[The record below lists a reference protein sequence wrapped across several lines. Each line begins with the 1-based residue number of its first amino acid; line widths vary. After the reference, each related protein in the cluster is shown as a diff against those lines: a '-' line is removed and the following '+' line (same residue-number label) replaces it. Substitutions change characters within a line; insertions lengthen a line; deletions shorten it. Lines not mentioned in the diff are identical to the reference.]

1 MLALPVELSLGG
13 FIPSVFIYFFCW
25 GLMACTGLLFLE
37 VSMWIKGE
45 SNIISMA
52 EKTLGT
58 TGQALAWA
66 LYLFLFYSLS
76 LSYVSGCGALISQ
89 IFPDIFPD
97 ALGPLFFVLLFAPFV
112 FCGARVVGRINAL
125 FMLGLGICYFLFV
138 FYGTPHIDLELLKHK
153 NWTLSL
159 VGLPVAFTAFAYQ
172 GTIPT
177 LIHYLD
183 HDAKDA
189 RRAII
194 FGSSVPFVAYVI
206 WQALILGI
214 VPVDGPGGLAE
225 ALMNEDNA
233 VHPLRLFIDNQYV
246 YVIGQFF
253 AFFAMVTSFFGVT
266 IGLQDFLADGLSIKK
281 TARGKFLLSL
291 LVFIPP
297 LIISHFYPKVF
308 LTALSY
314 AGGFGCAILLGL
326 FPVLMVWSG
335 RYRMK
340 LDSEYSLMGGKPLLI
355 TLVLLVVI
363 EVCVQVSLMFGYIG
377 PSLL

>member
-13 FIPSVFIYFFCW
+13 FVPSVFIYLFCW

-58 TGQALAWA
+58 TGQALAWG

-89 IFPDIFPD
+89 IFPDIIPD
-97 ALGPLFFVLLFAPFV
+97 ELGPLFFVLLFAPFV
-112 FCGARVVGRINAL
+112 FSGARVVGKINAI
-125 FMLGLGICYFLFV
+125 FMFGLGACYFLFV
-138 FYGTPHIDLELLKHK
+138 FYGLPHIDFELLEHK
-153 NWTLSL
+153 NWSLSL

-172 GTIPT
+172 GTVPT

-183 HDAKDA
+183 HNPKDA
-189 RRAII
+189 RAAII
-194 FGSSVPFVAYVI
+194 FGSSIPFVAYVI

-214 VPVDGPGGLAE
+214 VPVEGHGGLAE

-281 TARGKFLLSL
+281 TAKGKCLLAM

-297 LIISHFYPKVF
+297 LIISYFYPKVF

-314 AGGFGCAILLGL
+314 AGGFGCAVLLGL

-340 LDSEYSLMGGKPLLI
+340 LDSEYSLIGGKPLLVFLI
-355 TLVLLVVI
+355 LLVVI
-363 EVCVQVSLMFGYIG
+363 EVCVQIMLMFGFI
-377 PSLL
+377 PN